1 MMKTIVQFENVSFD
15 YINHEGEKKRA
26 LNNVSIDIKEG
37 EFVAVV
43 GSNGSG
49 KSTLAKHI
57 NALLLPNE
65 GKVFVGGWD
74 TYDDEKLWDI
84 RKSAGMVFQNPDNQ
98 LVATIVEEDIA
109 FGAENLGLPREEIIK
124 RVDDSLKLVEM
135 GKYRSKA
142 PHMLS
147 GGQKQ
152 RVAIAGVLALEPRII
167 VFDES
172 TAMLDPKGR
181 KEVMDIAQK
190 LHRDGKTIIFITH
203 FMEEAALAERIIV
216 LDDAEIKKD
225 GTPQEIFNDIKLLEK
240 LSLDVP
246 KTVILANKIK
256 KAGINIGQV
265 LSIEDM
271 AEELCQQI

>member
-1 MMKTIVQFENVSFD
+1 MKSIVQFDNVTFE
-15 YINHEGEKKRA
+15 YVNHEGTKKRA
-26 LNNVSIDIKEG
+26 LNNLSLDIKEG
-37 EFVAVV
+37 EFVAIV

-57 NALLLPNE
+57 NALLLPKD
-65 GKVFVGGWD
+65 GKVLVNGYE
-74 TYDDEKLWDI
+74 TEDDSRIWEI
-84 RKSAGMVFQNPDNQ
+84 RKSVGMVFQNPDNQ
-98 LVATIVEEDIA
+98 IVATIVEEDIA

-124 RVDDSLKLVEM
+124 RVDNSLELVEM
-135 GKYRSKA
+135 NKYRNKA

-152 RVAIAGVLALEPRII
+152 RVAIAGVLALEPQVI

-190 LHRDGKTIIFITH
+190 LHSDNRTIVFITH
-203 FMEEAALAERIIV
+203 FMEEAALADRIIV
-216 LDDAEIKKD
+216 LNEGEIVKD
-225 GTPQEIFNDIKLLEK
+225 GKPIDIFNDIKLLEE

-246 KTVILANKIK
+246 KSILLANRLKN
-256 KAGINIGQV
+256 AGIRLENV
-265 LSIEDM
+265 LTIEDM

>member
-1 MMKTIVQFENVSFD
+1 MKSIVQFKNVSFD
-15 YINHEGEKKRA
+15 YVNHEGAKKRA
-26 LNNVSIDIKEG
+26 LKNISLEIKEG
-37 EFVAVV
+37 EFVAIV

-57 NALLLPNE
+57 NALLLPAE
-65 GKVFVGGWD
+65 GEVFVDKYD
-74 TYDDEKLWDI
+74 TCDDDSLWEV
-84 RKSAGMVFQNPDNQ
+84 RKTAGMIFQNPDNQ

-109 FGAENLGLPREEIIK
+109 FGAENLGLPREEIIR
-124 RVDDSLKLVEM
+124 RVDTALDMVEM
-135 GKYRSKA
+135 SKYRNKA

-152 RVAIAGVLALEPRII
+152 RVAIAGVLVLEPKIV

-181 KEVMDIAQK
+181 KEVMDIAKK
-190 LHRDGKTIIFITH
+190 LHSEGKTIVFITH
-203 FMEEAALAERIIV
+203 FMEEAALSDRIII
-216 LDDAEIKKD
+216 LNDGEIVKEGSPKD
-225 GTPQEIFNDIKLLEK
+225 IFNEVKLLEE

-246 KTVILANKIK
+246 HSVLLANKLK
-256 KAGINIGQV
+256 KADITINNI

-271 AEELCQQI
+271 AEEICQQI